1 MLAID
6 MSALEK
12 YQAGF
17 LEEPGFLDYGSYG
30 PLSAAVVGE
39 IDWQREL
46 LSRSRF
52 GSTGAIAEQEDRAR
66 GALAAVLGFRTDQ
79 VVLQPNTSSGLM
91 HALFGITGGVLL
103 SRAEFPSLPFAAVRA
118 EQSLSVTAPLWLET
132 DHGRVTPGQIRDQLT
147 STTVA
152 VAVSLVDAR
161 TGYVADIEGI
171 RQVIGDR
178 LLVVDA
184 IQGFGVVNAP
194 LELADVV
201 AGGGQKWLRAGWGT
215 GYLALSDRAVD
226 RLTPVFSGYLGTAD
240 EDVIPWDEVPPPFH
254 GASAFRVSAADPLAA
269 ARLAAALEEL
279 QDVGVPAVAEAIADR
294 ATQLIDLCDE
304 FALPVLSSR
313 DERERAGLVVVEPEP
328 DHLTLLTASL
338 FNHGVAATTRQGRV
352 RFGVHAGTTDETLSM
367 LRAALTSYSS
377 AQRIR

>member
-1 MLAID
+1 M
-6 MSALEK
+6 
-12 YQAGF
+12 
-17 LEEPGFLDYGSYG
+17 
-30 PLSAAVVGE
+30 
-39 IDWQREL
+39 
-46 LSRSRF
+46 
-52 GSTGAIAEQEDRAR
+52 
-66 GALAAVLGFRTDQ
+66 
-79 VVLQPNTSSGLM
+79 
-91 HALFGITGGVLL
+91 LL

-178 LLVVDA
+178 LLLVDA
-184 IQGFGVVNAP
+184 IQGFGVVDAP
-194 LELADVV
+194 LELADIV

-226 RLTPVFSGYLGTAD
+226 RLTPVFSGYVGTAD
-240 EDVIPWDEVPPPFH
+240 EDLIPWDEVPPPVR
-254 GASAFRVSAADPLAA
+254 GAAAFRVSAADPLAA
-269 ARLAAALEEL
+269 ARLAAGLEDL
-279 QDVGVPAVAEAIADR
+279 QDVGVPAVAEAVADR
-294 ATQLIDLCDE
+294 ASQLIDLADE
-304 FALPVLSSR
+304 FALPVISSR

-338 FNHGVAATTRQGRV
+338 FNHGVAATVRQGLV

-367 LRAALTSYSS
+367 LRAALISYSS